1 MATGDAIWSPANW
14 EAALGAN
21 MDDYYTPEQQFS
33 QFSTGIRPQW
43 QYRAPL
49 ADVQERLKSR
59 YLLGAPSSGG
69 ASFRD
74 YLGTTG
80 PGNYAQDY
88 ATLGT
93 RARLAS
99 NIANLTPQKLSEQ
112 YNPGDAGFNQAAW
125 YRQMYGQPSGESLAN
140 QRGLVNL
147 LARQRSQAEGG
158 GEWGGRMGRS
168 IDNMLSE
175 LYQARSATGN
185 PGSSFLSWYLDQ
197 TGR

>member
-1 MATGDAIWSPANW
+1 MTMQWNPANW
-14 EAALGAN
+14 EEALGTSVQ
-21 MDDYYTPEQQFS
+21 DLYTPEQQFA
-33 QFSTGIRPQW
+33 QFRTGIRPQW
-43 QYRAPL
+43 QYQAPL
-49 ADVQERLKSR
+49 ADLQQRLQSR
-59 YLLGAPSSGG
+59 YLLGAPTSTGG

-74 YLGTTG
+74 FLGTTG

-88 ATLGT
+88 ATLGQ

-99 NIANLTPQKLSEQ
+99 NISNLTQQQLAEQ
-112 YNPGDAGFNQAAW
+112 YAPGSSGFNQAAW

-147 LARQRSQAEGG
+147 LARQRTPAEGG

-168 IDNMLSE
+168 IENMLSE
-175 LYQARSATGN
+175 LYQARVAGGN
-185 PGSSFLSWYLDQ
+185 PGSSFLSWYLDK